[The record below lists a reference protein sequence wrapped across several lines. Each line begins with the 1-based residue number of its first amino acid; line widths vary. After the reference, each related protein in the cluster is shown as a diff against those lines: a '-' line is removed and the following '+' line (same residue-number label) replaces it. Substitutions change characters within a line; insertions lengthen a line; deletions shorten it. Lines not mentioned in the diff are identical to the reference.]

1 MVFVYATPLMPYC
14 KVTFSLGQGS
24 ALGGK
29 GKKNER
35 SEPRGVV
42 WAGERVAIFPILP
55 RFFAFFP
62 HCGAWSQAKWR
73 VRGYINAMKRTARF
87 GQVS

>member
-55 RFFAFFP
+55 RFLPFSP
-62 HCGAWSQAKWR
+62 
-73 VRGYINAMKRTARF
+73 TAEP
-87 GQVS
+87 GPKLSGECAGT